1 MLVGDF
7 AAAMTN
13 DNITMAALKEYFTK
27 ASGKKVLSKTGFLPQ
42 QNTAALHLKTEL
54 MCSER
59 RNLF

>member
-1 MLVGDF
+1 MNTILRSYQKQD
-7 AAAMTN
+7 
-13 DNITMAALKEYFTK
+13 
-27 ASGKKVLSKTGFLPQ
+27 FLPQ